1 MYCMFKDGYMHLHGY
16 TCHVH
21 FRYAISEDKR
31 NVVVSQE
38 AIRSIQILLMD
49 LSWFFACM
57 FSVVEARTVMA
68 RAAVTTT
75 DNNSL

>member
-38 AIRSIQILLMD
+38 AIRSIQKEYILFNQKHYLKSESC
-49 LSWFFACM
+49 LWK
-57 FSVVEARTVMA
+57 
-68 RAAVTTT
+68 
-75 DNNSL
+75 NSLY